1 VKCTYYNFNSVRDQ
15 VILAEKNGLCTYKIY
30 PKDPKRNTTIKADW
44 TTDCK
49 SYPCT
54 SGWCQI
60 ILDIKIN
67 GDRTRA
73 ITIIYKPYDKYA
85 YVWLFG
91 THFDKLQKAKILN
104 LTSKDKLPLNENF
117 TDTIQNS

>member
-1 VKCTYYNFNSVRDQ
+1 MQRKMGYVLIKSTP
-15 VILAEKNGLCTYKIY
+15 KI
-30 PKDPKRNTTIKADW
+30 PKDPKRNTSINADW
-44 TTDCK
+44 TTNCK

-60 ILDIKIN
+60 ILDINIK

-73 ITIIYKPYDKYA
+73 ITIIYKRDDKFA

-91 THFDKLQKAKILN
+91 TPFDKLQKAKILN
-104 LTSKDKLPLNENF
+104 LTSKDKLPLDERF
-117 TDTIQNS
+117 AETIQNS